1 MKNQI
6 INTGIKRQNIYNNLN
21 MIVITFYDNLMEVL

>member
-6 INTGIKRQNIYNNLN
+6 INTEIKRQDIYNNLN